1 MRDTVTKILWL
12 TPVLACTLA
21 IAGCDQKAKPVQAQP
36 QALAPPIV
44 DTPPPKPAT
53 VSTADLPPPV
63 VGPPPAAPTNTETAT
78 KPAEPPKKQPRHPK
92 TPATTTPATTAA
104 PAATPQPTQEAAA
117 TPPAPSASVSAI
129 GELSGGASGDQRSQT
144 EATINAT
151 EKGLNAITRT
161 LSESETKTAAQIREF
176 LKQAR
181 VALTSGD
188 VDGAVTLTKKA
199 RVLLAELNQ

>member
-1 MRDTVTKILWL
+1 MRNTVTKILWL
-12 TPVLACTLA
+12 SPVLVCTLV
-21 IAGCDQKAKPVQAQP
+21 IAGCDQKVKPVQAQT
-36 QALAPPIV
+36 QTLAPPIV

-63 VGPPPAAPTNTETAT
+63 VGPPPATQPSSETAT
-78 KPAEPPKKQPRHPK
+78 KPVEPPKKPARHPK
-92 TPATTTPATTAA
+92 TPATTTPTAA
-104 PAATPQPTQEAAA
+104 PATTTPQPAQEAAV
-117 TPPAPSASVSAI
+117 TPPAPNTSVSAI
-129 GELSGGASGDQRSQT
+129 GELSGGASGDQRTQT
-144 EATINAT
+144 EATINNT
-151 EKGLNAITRT
+151 EKGLNSITRP
-161 LSESETKTAAQIREF
+161 LSDSESKTAAQIREF